1 MQVTPTSVSVR
12 GDDNETKVIEN
23 PTVLM
28 GDFGMWVKTTNT
40 LEMYPWEKVVR
51 LSFGDQESIKKVWE
65 EAVLTV
71 FEDLLED
78 FEDDFGEEEEE
89 LQETEKTTPTSAK
102 PKEPEAPSSADD
114 PEKNPYE

>member
-12 GDDNETKVIEN
+12 GDDNETKVIDN

-28 GDFGMWVKTTNT
+28 GDFGMWVKTENA
-40 LEMYPWEKVVR
+40 LEMYPWEKVIR

-78 FEDDFGEEEEE
+78 FEEDFEEDEV
-89 LQETEKTTPTSAK
+89 LPPTTPTPPATV
-102 PKEPEAPSSADD
+102 EPANADD

>member
-28 GDFGMWVKTTNT
+28 GDFGMWVKTTDT

-78 FEDDFGEEEEE
+78 FEEDFGEEVEEIE
-89 LQETEKTTPTSAK
+89 EIPPTPTK
-102 PKEPEAPSSADD
+102 PEEPKAPANADD

>member
-1 MQVTPTSVSVR
+1 M
-12 GDDNETKVIEN
+12 
-23 PTVLM
+23 
-28 GDFGMWVKTTNT
+28 KTENT

-78 FEDDFGEEEEE
+78 FEEDFEDEEE
-89 LQETEKTTPTSAK
+89 LPPTPPVAPTVN
-102 PKEPEAPSSADD
+102 EPANADD